1 VQLDIKRF
9 AWLSIRYQ
17 VRLSDSLH
25 LHDPFG
31 HCRTGS
37 FAVRVDRATRD
48 NGVDV
53 VALSDRPVKAFD
65 KDSSKP
71 FGSLYRNGKIYYY

>member
-1 VQLDIKRF
+1 MQLDIKRF
-9 AWLSIRYQ
+9 AWLPVRSR
-17 VRLSDSLH
+17 VRLSNSLH
-25 LHDPFG
+25 LPDPYR

-53 VALSDRPVKAFD
+53 VALSDRLVKAFD
-65 KDSSKP
+65 KDSCKP
-71 FGSLYRNGKIYYY
+71 FGSLS

>member
-1 VQLDIKRF
+1 
-9 AWLSIRYQ
+9 LSN
-17 VRLSDSLH
+17 SLN
-25 LHDPFG
+25 LHDPFR

-48 NGVDV
+48 DGVDV
-53 VALSDRPVKAFD
+53 VALSDRLVKAFD

-71 FGSLYRNGKIYYY
+71 FGSIYRKRVNLLLLLLRISAGTKSGNMYLA

>member
-1 VQLDIKRF
+1 MQLDIKRF
-9 AWLSIRYQ
+9 AWLSVRSQ
-17 VRLSDSLH
+17 VRLSNSLN
-25 LHDPFG
+25 LHDPFR

-48 NGVDV
+48 DGVDV
-53 VALSDRPVKAFD
+53 VALSDRLVKAFD

-71 FGSLYRNGKIYYY
+71 FGSIYRKG